1 MTEDDAID
9 HDHELTA
16 VRDAH
21 RFDEAALATYLSAHL
36 DGCGDDMAVRQFE
49 GGQSNP
55 TFMVESGDRRWV
67 VRKKPP
73 GELLPSAHAVD
84 REYRVMA
91 ALAGTGV
98 PVPET
103 YLLCEDE
110 TIIGTAFFVME
121 MVPGRVI
128 ADIALPGFSAA
139 ERTALYDHFIEV
151 LAALHSVDYEV
162 VGLSEFG
169 RVGNYVARQISR
181 WSKQYVA
188 SKTEDIP
195 EMDALM
201 EWLPENLPETDETTV
216 VHGDYRIGNCV
227 LHPTE
232 PRIVAVLDWEL
243 STLGHPLGDLSYICQ
258 AYHAESVTGD
268 SLVGIDHDATGI
280 PSEQHLLDLYCSLTG
295 RDGIENWTYYIAY
308 NLFRS
313 AAIIQGVYKR
323 GLDGIS
329 SSERSTQ
336 YADACRSRAEW
347 AWKLA
352 QQANA

>member
-1 MTEDDAID
+1 ME

-16 VRDAH
+16 VREVH
-21 RFDEAALATYLSAHL
+21 RFDEAALATFLSANL
-36 DGCGDDMAVRQFE
+36 EGCGADMAVRQFE

-55 TFMVESGDRRWV
+55 TFMIESGDKRWV

-84 REYRVMA
+84 REYRVMT
-91 ALAGTGV
+91 ALADTGV
-98 PVPET
+98 PVPKMH
-103 YLLCEDE
+103 LLCEDE
-110 TIIGTAFFVME
+110 SIIRTAFFVME
-121 MVPGRVI
+121 MMPGRVI
-128 ADIALPGFSAA
+128 ADISLPGFSPA
-139 ERTALYDHFIEV
+139 ERTALYEHFIEI
-151 LAALHSVDYEV
+151 LAALHSVDYEA
-162 VGLSEFG
+162 VGLTEFG

-181 WSKQYVA
+181 WSKQYMA

-201 EWLPENLPETDETTV
+201 EWLPENLPAVDETTV
-216 VHGDYRIGNCV
+216 VHGDYRIGNCI

-232 PRIVAVLDWEL
+232 PRVVAILDWEL
-243 STLGHPLGDLSYICQ
+243 ATLGHPLGDLSYVCQ

-268 SLVGIDHDATGI
+268 SLVGINHDATGI
-280 PSEQHLLDLYCSLTG
+280 PSEQRMLELYCSLTG
-295 RDGIENWTYYIAY
+295 RDGIDDWTYYIAY
-308 NLFRS
+308 SLFRS

-329 SSERSTQ
+329 SSERSTG
-336 YADACRSRAEW
+336 YAGACRSRAEW

-352 QQANA
+352 QQVGA

>member
-1 MTEDDAID
+1 ME

-16 VRDAH
+16 VREIH
-21 RFDEAALATYLSAHL
+21 RFDEAALATFLSANL
-36 DGCGDDMAVRQFE
+36 EGCGADMAVRQFE

-55 TFMVESGDRRWV
+55 TFMIESGDKRWV

-84 REYRVMA
+84 REYRVMT
-91 ALAGTGV
+91 ALADTGV
-98 PVPET
+98 PVPKMHF
-103 YLLCEDE
+103 LCEDE
-110 TIIGTAFFVME
+110 SIIGTAFFVME

-128 ADIALPGFSAA
+128 ADISLPGFSPA
-139 ERTALYDHFIEV
+139 ERTAVYEHLIEI
-151 LAALHSVDYEV
+151 LAALHSVDYEA
-162 VGLSEFG
+162 VGLTEFG
-169 RVGNYVARQISR
+169 RVGNYVGRQISR

-201 EWLPENLPETDETTV
+201 EWLPENLPAVDETTV
-216 VHGDYRIGNCV
+216 VHGDYRIGNCI

-232 PRIVAVLDWEL
+232 PRVVAILDWEL
-243 STLGHPLGDLSYICQ
+243 ATLGHPLGDLSYVCQ

-268 SLVGIDHDATGI
+268 SLVGINHDATGI
-280 PSEQHLLDLYCSLTG
+280 PSEQRMLELYCSLTG
-295 RDGIENWTYYIAY
+295 RDGIDDWTYYIAY
-308 NLFRS
+308 SLFRS

-329 SSERSTQ
+329 SSERSTG
-336 YADACRSRAEW
+336 YAGACRSRAEW

-352 QQANA
+352 QQVGA